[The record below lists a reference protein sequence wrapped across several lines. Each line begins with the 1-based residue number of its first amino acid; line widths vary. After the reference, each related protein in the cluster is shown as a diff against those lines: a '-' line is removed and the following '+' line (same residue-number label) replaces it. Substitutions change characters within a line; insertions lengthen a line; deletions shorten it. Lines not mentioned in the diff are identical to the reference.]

1 MTEDRTDVE
10 DDAIEH
16 FLFQFFR
23 DEYEHDPSNISAE
36 EEQTIKTLCERA
48 AELFGTSKGTLGLAL
63 DFLMVA
69 ENFSQ
74 VDPWLSGFDPELTS
88 DDVLHHYEQGATKST
103 LTLKYEDERESI
115 RTVHDDVIDLFREGL
130 QRTNFPS
137 SPGHHTGE
145 WERYQDLLELSFRLS
160 RTGRYEAAQRLFDLG
175 LERLDKRTVTR
186 RDPPFPQPFL
196 EILRNYERSHPDE
209 LGGSAYQALCYG
221 YVRTEWSHLS
231 LRASKVRVGSSRQNR
246 YGDIDGYLGPD
257 LIISVE
263 VKDRNITESDVKSEL
278 GTMMTLAEQSTA
290 ISIAICRSVSEDAR
304 EEIESAGVKLLTD
317 EKLEERLSMWD
328 YHKQNRAVQGM
339 IHFFSNIEENP
350 QGTQRLL
357 RFLENVDPNNPA
369 LAHLEEEKTQATE

>member
-1 MTEDRTDVE
+1 MTEDRTDIE
-10 DDAIEH
+10 EEAIEN
-16 FLFQFFR
+16 FLFQFYR
-23 DEYEHDPSNISAE
+23 DEYEHDLSDISFE
-36 EEQTIKTLCERA
+36 EEQTIETLYQRA
-48 AELFGTSKGTLGLAL
+48 DELFDTSKGTLGLAL

-69 ENFSQ
+69 ENLSQ
-74 VDPWLSGFDPELTS
+74 IDPWLSGFDSELTS
-88 DDVLHHYEQGATKST
+88 DDILSHYEQGATKST
-103 LTLKYEDERESI
+103 LTLKYEGERESI
-115 RTVHDDVIDLFREGL
+115 RTVHDDVIDLFREDL

-209 LGGSAYQALCYG
+209 LGGSAYQAFCYG

-263 VKDRNITESDVKSEL
+263 VKDRNITESDVESEL

-290 ISIAICRSVSEDAR
+290 ISIAICRSVFEDAR
-304 EEIESAGVKLLTD
+304 EKIESAGVRLLTG
-317 EKLEERLSMWD
+317 EELEERLEMWD

-357 RFLENVDPNNPA
+357 RFLKGVDPNNPA
-369 LAHLEEEKTQATE
+369 LAHLDEENT

>member
-1 MTEDRTDVE
+1 VTADRTDVE
-10 DDAIEH
+10 DEAIEE
-16 FLFQFFR
+16 FLDEFFP
-23 DEYEHDPSNISAE
+23 DEYRHDPSEVTSE
-36 EEQTIKTLCERA
+36 KEQTIEALYERA
-48 AELFGTSKGTLGLAL
+48 GDLFDDSKGTLGLAL

-69 ENFSQ
+69 ENLAQ
-74 VDPWLSGFDPELTS
+74 VDSWLSGYDPKLTS
-88 DDVLHHYEQGATKST
+88 DDVLDHYEQGATKST
-103 LTLKYEDERESI
+103 LTLKFEGERESI
-115 RTVHDDVIDLFREGL
+115 RTVHDDIIDLFREDL

-145 WERYQDLLELSFRLS
+145 WERYQDLLEMGFRLS
-160 RTGRYEAAQRLFDLG
+160 RPGRYEAAQRLFDLG
-175 LERLDKRTVTR
+175 LERLDKRTVKR

-196 EILRNYERSHPDE
+196 EILRNYERSHPNE

-263 VKDRNITESDVKSEL
+263 VKDRDITKSDVGSEL
-278 GTMMTLAEQSTA
+278 GTMVTLAEQSTA
-290 ISIAICRSVSEDAR
+290 ISIAICRSMSEEAR
-304 EEIESAGVKLLTD
+304 AEVKEAGVKVLTD
-317 EKLEERLSMWD
+317 EDFKGRLEMWD

-339 IHFFSNIEENP
+339 VHFFSNIEENP

-357 RFLENVDPNNPA
+357 RFLEDVDPDNPA
-369 LAHLEEEKTQATE
+369 LAHLEDK

>member
-1 MTEDRTDVE
+1 MTEDRTDLE
-10 DDAIEH
+10 DEAIED

-23 DEYEHDPSNISAE
+23 DEYEHDPSDISSE
-36 EEQTIKTLCERA
+36 EEQIIGTLYQRA
-48 AELFGTSKGTLGLAL
+48 DELFDTSKGTLGLAL

-69 ENFSQ
+69 ENLSQ
-74 VDPWLSGFDPELTS
+74 VDPWLSGFDSELTS
-88 DDVLHHYEQGATKST
+88 DDVLSHYEQGATKST
-103 LTLKYEDERESI
+103 LTLKHGGERESI
-115 RTVHDDVIDLFREGL
+115 RTVHDDVIDLFREDL

-186 RDPPFPQPFL
+186 RDPPFPKPFL

-209 LGGSAYQALCYG
+209 LGGSAYQAFCYG

-263 VKDRNITESDVKSEL
+263 VKDRDITESDVESEL

-304 EEIESAGVKLLTD
+304 EKIESAGIRLLTD
-317 EKLEERLSMWD
+317 EDLEERLKMWD

-350 QGTQRLL
+350 QGAQRLL
-357 RFLENVDPNNPA
+357 RFLEDVDPNNPA
-369 LAHLEEEKTQATE
+369 LAHLDEENT

>member
-1 MTEDRTDVE
+1 MTEDRTDIE
-10 DDAIEH
+10 DEAIEN

-23 DEYEHDPSNISAE
+23 DEYEHDLSDISSE
-36 EEQTIKTLCERA
+36 EEQTIETLYQRA
-48 AELFGTSKGTLGLAL
+48 DELFDTSKGTLGLAL

-69 ENFSQ
+69 ENLSQ
-74 VDPWLSGFDPELTS
+74 VDPWLSGFDSELTS
-88 DDVLHHYEQGATKST
+88 DDVLSHYKQGATKST
-103 LTLKYEDERESI
+103 LTLKYEGERESI
-115 RTVHDDVIDLFREGL
+115 RTVHDNVIDLFREDL

-145 WERYQDLLELSFRLS
+145 WERYQDLLGLSFRLS

-209 LGGSAYQALCYG
+209 LGGSAYQAFCYG

-263 VKDRNITESDVKSEL
+263 VKDRNITESDVESEL

-304 EEIESAGVKLLTD
+304 EKIESAGVRLLTD
-317 EKLEERLSMWD
+317 EELEARLEMWD

-357 RFLENVDPNNPA
+357 RFLKDVDPNNPA
-369 LAHLEEEKTQATE
+369 LAHLDEENT